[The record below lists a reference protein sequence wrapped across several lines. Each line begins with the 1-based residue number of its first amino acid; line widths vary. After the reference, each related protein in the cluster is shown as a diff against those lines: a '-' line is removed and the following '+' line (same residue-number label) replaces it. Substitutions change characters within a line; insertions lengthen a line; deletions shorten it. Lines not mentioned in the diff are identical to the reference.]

1 VSTLSVIQTSP
12 SKELIEKSFSRLERE
27 IFLLA
32 ERNACISSAEI
43 DVENKTKPSTPNV
56 KGYAQE
62 GEEAQVNSNGT
73 DSLEQPTQQQNST
86 HSTTISVND
95 LPICAPFVQQFR
107 RVIAQSEQ
115 MIGKLA
121 HGNVSPESAGDCI
134 ANIANDE
141 DRLEL
146 IKRLLY
152 LEEWKTNAMNTIESQ
167 IKSSTV
173 CKTTYEEVLYEL
185 DNLKRDNILLVEK
198 LANCQVTLMKQ
209 GEVLKAVDSNAT
221 PNDRIKALS
230 VSISQLMKYCFLSSI
245 TVCLP
250 QHYSGG
256 ELTAARQDRGLRRA

>member
-1 VSTLSVIQTSP
+1 
-12 SKELIEKSFSRLERE
+12 
-27 IFLLA
+27 LLA
-32 ERNACISSAEI
+32 ERNACIFSEENN
-43 DVENKTKPSTPNV
+43 VENKARPSTPNV
-56 KGYAQE
+56 KGCLQE
-62 GEEAQVNSNGT
+62 GEEAQVNSDGT
-73 DSLEQPTQQQNST
+73 DSSEQPTQHQNSA

-107 RVIAQSEQ
+107 RGSLLASEKNELLLRVIAQSEQ
-115 MIGKLA
+115 MLGKLA
-121 HGNVSPESAGDCI
+121 DGNVSSESTKDCI

-167 IKSSTV
+167 IKCLESTA

-185 DNLKRDNILLVEK
+185 DNLKRDNILLIEK

-209 GEVLKAVDSNAT
+209 GEILKSVDTNAT

-230 VSISQLMKYCFLSSI
+230 VSISQVMNYCFLSSV

-250 QHYSGG
+250 
-256 ELTAARQDRGLRRA
+256 

>member
-1 VSTLSVIQTSP
+1 M
-12 SKELIEKSFSRLERE
+12 
-27 IFLLA
+27 LA
-32 ERNACISSAEI
+32 ERSACIFSEEN
-43 DVENKTKPSTPNV
+43 DVENKARPSTPNV
-56 KGYAQE
+56 KGCVQE
-62 GEEAQVNSNGT
+62 GEQAQENSDGT
-73 DSLEQPTQQQNST
+73 DSSEQPTQQQNST
-86 HSTTISVND
+86 HSTTISVDD

-107 RVIAQSEQ
+107 RGSLLASEKNERLRRVIAQSEQ
-115 MIGKLA
+115 MLGKLA
-121 HGNVSPESAGDCI
+121 DGNVSSESTKDCI

-167 IKSSTV
+167 IKWESTV

-185 DNLKRDNILLVEK
+185 DNLKRDNILLIEK

-209 GEVLKAVDSNAT
+209 GEILKSVDTNAT

-230 VSISQLMKYCFLSSI
+230 VSISQVVNYCFLSSV

-250 QHYSGG
+250 LHYPGG
-256 ELTAARQDRGLRRA
+256 ELTAAR